1 MKHRLVRKMALDLI
15 DSDIYRFENEEIEA
29 EGNNGES
36 FDQVAADLDKR
47 VAERTAYHKRFAE
60 TKKGGQNALPGIA
73 PIFPTQVNPPPNFF
87 PNTAATPVFNNP
99 SVTSAPRTRAAKTTG
114 GCPPELEP

>member
-15 DSDIYRFENEEIEA
+15 DSDIYHFENEEIEA

-60 TKKGGQNALPGIA
+60 TKKGGAQSLPGIA
-73 PIFPTQVNPPPNFF
+73 PIFSPRQLDAGPNFTSTT
-87 PNTAATPVFNNP
+87 PAPRNTAAKRMDTG
-99 SVTSAPRTRAAKTTG
+99 G
-114 GCPPELEP
+114 GCPPGFEP